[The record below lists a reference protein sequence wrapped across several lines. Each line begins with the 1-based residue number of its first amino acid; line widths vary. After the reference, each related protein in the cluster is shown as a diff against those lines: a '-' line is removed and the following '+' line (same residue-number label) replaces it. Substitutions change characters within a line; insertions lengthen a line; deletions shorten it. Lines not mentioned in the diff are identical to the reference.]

1 MNPPHV
7 YIPDGNP
14 SSIQINLQDGPMLDH
29 HSEAVEPPY
38 CALCLRERPPGGQ
51 FYHYSSGPNAV
62 EFQQTMQSVAGVELN
77 VEDDFD
83 ICTPCWK
90 MIQLMVDFRLCCC
103 KAQDWIGRGQ
113 RGRGIKASDE
123 WFYEETG
130 LIIENLRSSIREH
143 VLVIE
148 GEELSG
154 EDQMQAETISEE
166 EEDESLVDQVDVSE
180 GLITQI
186 SVGDFKIEVFDDVE
200 QEAVEPTG
208 SLVDM
213 NRCEICNRSFASKQ
227 DLDVHMQLC
236 KPQSEPNGG
245 QSTAGQWQICSLCNA
260 KLANKRTLRSHMNSV
275 HGEKKHHC
283 EYCGSKFA
291 RAYDLKKH
299 CRSLHSAELANNPN
313 TDTQDKATTP
323 SYDPNPTTNEQDKQ
337 IFNCNICAKPFT
349 KLYKLVR
356 HYRIVHSTDQ
366 EGSPVAPPP
375 PPPPRRSNNEE
386 GSTKPTHRCFTC
398 HKRFAKYSTLK
409 HHVQQWHAH
418 LLLGNAA
425 DGNL

>member
-1 MNPPHV
+1 MNPPLV

-14 SSIQINLQDGPMLDH
+14 SSTQINLPDGPMLV
-29 HSEAVEPPY
+29 EAVDPPY

-51 FYHYSSGPNAV
+51 FYHYSSAGANAV

-103 KAQDWIGRGQ
+103 KAQDWIGRGHG
-113 RGRGIKASDE
+113 GRGIKASDE

-148 GEELSG
+148 GEELGG
-154 EDQMQAETISEE
+154 EDQMQAETISE

-186 SVGDFKIEVFDDVE
+186 SVGDFKIEV
-200 QEAVEPTG
+200 
-208 SLVDM
+208 
-213 NRCEICNRSFASKQ
+213 
-227 DLDVHMQLC
+227 
-236 KPQSEPNGG
+236 
-245 QSTAGQWQICSLCNA
+245 
-260 KLANKRTLRSHMNSV
+260 
-275 HGEKKHHC
+275 
-283 EYCGSKFA
+283 
-291 RAYDLKKH
+291 YDLKKH

-323 SYDPNPTTNEQDKQ
+323 SYDPNPTANESDKQ
-337 IFNCNICAKPFT
+337 IYNCNICAKPFT

-356 HYRIVHSTDQ
+356 HYRIAHATDQ
-366 EGSPVAPPP
+366 EAGSSPAPPP
-375 PPPPRRSNNEE
+375 PPPRKKSNEE
-386 GSTKPTHRCFTC
+386 GSPKPTHQCFTC

-409 HHVQQWHAH
+409 QHVQQWHAH

-425 DGNL
+425 DGIL

>member
-1 MNPPHV
+1 MNPPLV
-7 YIPDGNP
+7 YIPDGN
-14 SSIQINLQDGPMLDH
+14 SSSTQINLPDGPVLI
-29 HSEAVEPPY
+29 EAVDPPY

-51 FYHYSSGPNAV
+51 FYHYSSAGANAV

-103 KAQDWIGRGQ
+103 KAQDWIGRGHG
-113 RGRGIKASDE
+113 GRGIKASDE

-166 EEDESLVDQVDVSE
+166 EDESLVDQVDVSE

-186 SVGDFKIEVFDDVE
+186 SVGDFKIEVFDDVD
-200 QEAVEPTG
+200 QEVVESTA
-208 SLVDM
+208 SLVDI
-213 NRCEICNRSFASKQ
+213 NRCETCNRCFASKQ
-227 DLDVHMQLC
+227 DLDVHIQIC
-236 KPQSEPNGG
+236 KPQSETNNG
-245 QSTAGQWQICSLCNA
+245 QSNAGQWQICSLCNA

-291 RAYDLKKH
+291 RA
-299 CRSLHSAELANNPN
+299 
-313 TDTQDKATTP
+313 
-323 SYDPNPTTNEQDKQ
+323 
-337 IFNCNICAKPFT
+337 
-349 KLYKLVR
+349 
-356 HYRIVHSTDQ
+356 
-366 EGSPVAPPP
+366 
-375 PPPPRRSNNEE
+375 
-386 GSTKPTHRCFTC
+386 
-398 HKRFAKYSTLK
+398 
-409 HHVQQWHAH
+409 
-418 LLLGNAA
+418 
-425 DGNL
+425 